1 MRSIG
6 KQSDDVAPHGVA
18 AWAEAWARIR
28 AKLRDE
34 VGDVEF
40 RSWLR
45 QMTLAAV
52 EGDEATITLPTR
64 FLRDWVSSHYG
75 DRLRALWQ
83 QENSAIRRVDL
94 RVAASAR
101 AASGDDVENEAPP
114 LAESLTPPS
123 LSASPMNSP
132 MPARGA
138 WPKNRRCQASIR
150 YFFMV
155 ALGLARRI

>member
-1 MRSIG
+1 LRSIG

-52 EGDEATITLPTR
+52 EVPYGSRKMPRFVGLICALLPAPAQ
-64 FLRDWVSSHYG
+64 
-75 DRLRALWQ
+75 RLVMPWKM
-83 QENSAIRRVDL
+83 RRHPW
-94 RVAASAR
+94 RKA
-101 AASGDDVENEAPP
+101 
-114 LAESLTPPS
+114 
-123 LSASPMNSP
+123 
-132 MPARGA
+132 
-138 WPKNRRCQASIR
+138 
-150 YFFMV
+150 
-155 ALGLARRI
+155 